1 MIRRRFAIRFA
12 LQLAMTGIFL
22 VGIAI
27 MIVIWVLGRLEDIE
41 INRNF
46 APIGISRLISEA
58 DVDSKGLI
66 VDAVFIKQL
75 KADGGWLQSL
85 DSNGNVVQSFNAPK
99 DLPSSYIP
107 GQLMDYWLGKE
118 AYPYKLGLWIQEKD
132 GHYYTLLYGAPKSP
146 TKELLQ
152 QVKNDGQIQGHQ
164 ISFSYSTIVQL
175 NKSGSWV
182 QVLDPKG
189 MEIASWKKPKDA
201 VTSYTIQELA
211 MRSHNQAF
219 YGIAMDTQYDK
230 KKGLTWVLQIPIEK
244 VASQTAPAPFLKTE
258 AQVIIIGIT
267 AFLISALL
275 IFILLSLWYANRVG
289 TPVLYILGWIQ
300 KLGKGDYT
308 KNVQSEKEGR
318 NHKGDWK
325 QVYRI
330 FSEVMDSI
338 DSLAITLQAGKD
350 AEELTQKNREDWIAG
365 VTHDMKTPLAS
376 IQGYAY
382 MLEAEKY
389 SWSDEEVRQ
398 FASTILE
405 KTVYMNKLIND
416 LALTYRLKNGVIPVS
431 LEEKDLC
438 SLLSDSIL
446 RAISHPRHEGSQV
459 NCLTPSTPIMATVY
473 PQGFDRIVDNIVAN
487 GLIHNSPGTRMDIEL
502 VELPENGWRIDF
514 KDNGIGMDQQTIER
528 LFDRYYRGTNTDSA
542 IEGSGLGMAVTKE
555 LVQAMG
561 GQIIVNSKLGQ
572 GTVISIIWRGN

>member
-12 LQLAMTGIFL
+12 LQLAMTGLFL
-22 VGIAI
+22 VAIAI

-46 APIGISRLISEA
+46 APMGISRLISEA
-58 DVDSKGLI
+58 EVDSKGLI
-66 VDAVFIKQL
+66 VDSVFIKQL

-85 DSNGNVVQSFNAPK
+85 DSNGNVVQSFNTPT

-107 GQLMDYWLGKE
+107 GQLMDYWLDKE
-118 AYPYKLGLWIQEKD
+118 TFPYKLGLWIQEKD

-152 QVKNDGQIQGHQ
+152 QIINDGLIHEQQ

-182 QVLDPKG
+182 QVLDRKG
-189 MEIASWKKPKDA
+189 MEVASWEKPKDA

-211 MRSHNQAF
+211 MRSHNQAM
-219 YGIAMDTQYDK
+219 YGIVMDTKYDK
-230 KKGLTWVLQIPIEK
+230 KKGLTWVLQSPIDK
-244 VASQTAPAPFLKTE
+244 VTSSTVPAPFFKTE
-258 AQVIIIGIT
+258 AQVIIMGIT

-275 IFILLSLWYANRVG
+275 IFILLSLWYANRFG
-289 TPVLYILGWIQ
+289 TPVLSILGWIQ

-308 KNVQSEKEGR
+308 NVQSENEGR
-318 NHKGDWK
+318 NQKGDWK
-325 QVYRI
+325 HGYRI

-338 DSLAITLQAGKD
+338 HVLAITLQAGKD
-350 AEELTQKNREDWIAG
+350 AEEQTQKNREDWIAG

-398 FASTILE
+398 FASTIIE

-416 LALTYRLKNGVIPVS
+416 LALTYRLKNGVIPINI
-431 LEEKDLC
+431 EEKDLC
-438 SLLSDSIL
+438 CLLSDSVL
-446 RAISHPRHEGSQV
+446 RATSHPMYENSQV
-459 NCLTPSTPIMATVY
+459 NCITPSTPIMARIY

-487 GLIHNSPGTRMDIEL
+487 GLIHNSSGTKMDIEL
-502 VELPENGWRIDF
+502 VALPENGWHIDF
-514 KDNGIGMDQQTIER
+514 KDNGKGMDQQTIER
-528 LFDRYYRGTNTDSA
+528 LFDRYYRGTNTNSA

-561 GQIIVNSKLGQ
+561 GQIKVNSKVGH
-572 GTVISIIWRGN
+572 GTVISIIWSGS